1 MCSLMTRSNHGL
13 GFKCRYA
20 LSEDE
25 GWLDGA
31 AKSQAC
37 RMLTSVY
44 EVRLSLPA
52 QEHPNVP
59 VVTNMEDIW
68 KVSKLQ
74 RERERKA
81 DTAAKAQA
89 RKEAVA
95 AATTGKEGMGGHAA
109 RS

>member
-1 MCSLMTRSNHGL
+1 MCE
-13 GFKCRYA
+13 F
-20 LSEDE
+20 
-25 GWLDGA
+25 
-31 AKSQAC
+31 
-37 RMLTSVY
+37 
-44 EVRLSLPA
+44 RLRLPV

-81 DTAAKAQA
+81 DAAAKARA

-95 AATTGKEGMGGHAA
+95 SATAGKEGMGGHAA
-109 RS
+109 HS